1 MTNFAALSASDGA
14 GEAIRATVQSP
25 GRSIGSS
32 VIPVNAITNW
42 PTGQCI
48 VTTGTLQPNNT
59 ITNAQVFYG
68 TASGTSVTINSFA
81 PGYTDLGNSA
91 GDVVVIKPTTEWA
104 NLVATFIESLL
115 GTGTAQN
122 LTANQL
128 AVAAAA
134 TFAAGVTLSGV
145 TEVSGTSYNLVSSVT
160 TADGSGHITPTSQ
173 VFRVTGLSVAATIQ
187 TPSYTPQDGMT
198 GELRIVDNGVAQGL
212 TWASG
217 WKGVGVTL
225 PNTTVV
231 GQFLY
236 VSYEYSAVDSK
247 YHVLGIARG

>member
-1 MTNFAALSASDGA
+1 MTNFAALAASDGA
-14 GEAIRATVQSP
+14 GEAVRATVQSP

-32 VIPVNAITNW
+32 VIPVNASTNW

-48 VTTGTLQPNNT
+48 ITTGTLQSNNT
-59 ITNAQVFYG
+59 ITNVQVFYG
-68 TASGTSVTINSFA
+68 TASGTNITIDSFA
-81 PGYTDLGNSA
+81 PGYTDLGNAA
-91 GDVVVIKPTTEWA
+91 GEVVVIKPTTEWA
-104 NLVATFIESLL
+104 NIVATFIDALL

-134 TFAAGVTLSGV
+134 TFAAGVTLAGV
-145 TEVSGTSYNLVSSVT
+145 TEVTGTSYNLVSSVT
-160 TADGSGHITPTSQ
+160 SADGSSHITPTSQ
-173 VFRVTGLSVAATIQ
+173 AFRVTALAVAATVQ
-187 TPSYTPQDGMT
+187 TPSFTPQDGMT
-198 GELRIVDNGVAQGL
+198 GELRIYDDGVAQGL

-217 WKGVGVTL
+217 WKAIGVTL

-236 VSYEYSAVDSK
+236 ISYEYSAVDSK
-247 YHVLGIARG
+247 WHVLGVARG

>member
-1 MTNFAALSASDGA
+1 MSNFAALAASNGS

-25 GRSIGSS
+25 GRSIGSTT
-32 VIPVNAITNW
+32 IPVNAITNW
-42 PTGQCI
+42 PTGMCI

-68 TASGTSVTINSFA
+68 TASSTHVTINSFA

-104 NLVATFIESLL
+104 NLVAAFVSDLL

-134 TFAAGVTLSGV
+134 TFAAGVTLAGV
-145 TEVSGTSYNLVSSVT
+145 TEVTGTSYNLVQSVAS
-160 TADGSGHITPTSQ
+160 ADGSGHVTPTSQ
-173 VFRVTGLSVAATIQ
+173 AFRVTALSVAATIQ
-187 TPSYTPQDGMT
+187 TPSFTPQDGMT
-198 GELRIVDNGVAQGL
+198 GELRIYDDGVAQGL

-217 WKGVGVTL
+217 WKAIGVTL

-236 VSYEYSAVDSK
+236 ISYEYSAVDSK
-247 YHVLGIARG
+247 WHVLGVARG